1 MKDGMKKG
9 DKPGE
14 GQKDKTANKA
24 KQVSLDKRGEGGEMQ
39 AILEIYKEQKHYV
52 KNTTKR
58 LNKQVRWQWTK
69 RFGTNEAN

>member
-24 KQVSLDKRGEGGEMQ
+24 KQVSLDKKGG
-39 AILEIYKEQKHYV
+39 
-52 KNTTKR
+52 
-58 LNKQVRWQWTK
+58 W
-69 RFGTNEAN
+69 